1 MKPVWGLINHHDR
14 DRFEIHLF
22 SDGPQSAIGPSYR
35 SDPRDQFHDISA
47 VANQALARLVQE
59 LQIDILIDLNG
70 YSRPSRLPLFAL
82 RPAPVQV
89 AWFNMFATSG
99 LECFDYLLGDQ
110 HVIPHT
116 EEGYYTE
123 KVVRVQGSYLTF
135 EVTYPVPDVS
145 APPCLIGGNLTF
157 GCLAPQYKITTEVVK
172 AWSRILVANSR
183 SRLILKNVVLGQPAA
198 RDFVRG
204 LFEGFGVPAD
214 RVDLDGP
221 AEHFTFLERYQDID
235 VALDTFPY
243 NGGTT
248 TMEALWQGVPVLT
261 FAGDRWAARIS
272 TSLLSEAGLSEFV
285 ADDLEAYIAQAIAL
299 ADDASTPA
307 RLAALRRTIRG
318 RLRAASVCDVRS
330 FARTVEKEYSRMRGG
345 DPGQSPRS
353 GPD

>member
-1 MKPVWGLINHHDR
+1 M
-14 DRFEIHLF
+14 
-22 SDGPQSAIGPSYR
+22 
-35 SDPRDQFHDISA
+35 
-47 VANQALARLVQE
+47 
-59 LQIDILIDLNG
+59 IDLNG

-123 KVVRVQGSYLTF
+123 KVVRVPGSYLTF

-145 APPCLIGGNLTF
+145 PPPCLIGGNLTF

-172 AWSRILVANSR
+172 AWSRILVASPR
-183 SRLILKNVVLGQPAA
+183 SRLILKNVVLGKPAA
-198 RDFVRG
+198 RDFVRE

-214 RVDLDGP
+214 RVDLEGP

-261 FAGDRWAARIS
+261 FSGDRWAAESVRLCS
-272 TSLLSEAGLSEFV
+272 SRRACRNSSPTTSKPTSLRRSRWLR
-285 ADDLEAYIAQAIAL
+285 
-299 ADDASTPA
+299 TPA
-307 RLAALRRTIRG
+307 PQPGSPPFGRRYAAVSAPHPYVTYIRSRGMWKKNIRG
-318 RLRAASVCDVRS
+318 
-330 FARTVEKEYSRMRGG
+330 
-345 DPGQSPRS
+345 
-353 GPD
+353 